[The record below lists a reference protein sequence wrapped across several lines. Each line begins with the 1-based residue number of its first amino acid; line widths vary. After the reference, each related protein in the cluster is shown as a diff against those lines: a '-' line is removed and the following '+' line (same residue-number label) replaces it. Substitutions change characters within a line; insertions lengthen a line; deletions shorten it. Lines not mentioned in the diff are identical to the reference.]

1 MYANSFLMVCSI
13 KAPTLPNI
21 MEKIDEAHITTLH
34 VGFNESK
41 TQHKILQKV
50 LKIAI
55 FIGIIKYAK
64 TGFEHP

>member
-1 MYANSFLMVCSI
+1 
-13 KAPTLPNI
+13 